1 MASAHIGFNANGHAA
16 IKKLI
21 EAQKATDE
29 YKRNPE
35 YANGLLAAWEIIHID
50 LQAKTAEV
58 KALID
63 GWK

>member
-1 MASAHIGFNANGHAA
+1 MASVHIGFNANGHVA

-21 EAQKATDE
+21 EVNKATDV

-35 YANGLLAAWEIIHID
+35 YANGMLAAWEVIHNELIVR
-50 LQAKTAEV
+50 TAEV
-58 KALID
+58 KAMID